1 MRGRT
6 GRTGRKKTPDLSS
19 MSAEEQKAYFQNKM
33 LNLLSRRKTEEE
45 VRQYLKKQQCPEEI
59 ADTLIAMALDYR
71 FIDDEA
77 YARDYIE
84 DSRTLKNRSRKEVR
98 YELMHK
104 GISADI
110 LDAAFEET
118 LLSDE
123 DTAAQIIRKRLK
135 DPDDA
140 QERVKLASYLVRRGF
155 SYEIVSRLLKE
166 EYS

>member
-1 MRGRT
+1 
-6 GRTGRKKTPDLSS
+6 

>member
-6 GRTGRKKTPDLSS
+6 GRTGRKKPDLSA
-19 MSAEEQKAYFQNKM
+19 MSEEEQKAYFQNRM

-45 VRQYLKKQQCPEEI
+45 VRQYLKKLQCPEEI
-59 ADTLIAMALDYR
+59 TDRLITMAEDYR

-110 LDAAFEET
+110 LDAAFGEAE
-118 LLSDE
+118 LSDE
-123 DTAAQIIRKRLK
+123 DTAARIIQKRLK
-135 DPDDA
+135 DPEDPA
-140 QERVKLASYLVRRGF
+140 ERAKLASYLVRRGF
-155 SYEIVSRLLKE
+155 SYELVSRLLKE

>member
-1 MRGRT
+1 M
-6 GRTGRKKTPDLSS
+6 
-19 MSAEEQKAYFQNKM
+19 AE
-33 LNLLSRRKTEEE
+33 
-45 VRQYLKKQQCPEEI
+45 
-59 ADTLIAMALDYR
+59 DYR

-110 LDAAFEET
+110 LDAAFGEAE
-118 LLSDE
+118 LSDE
-123 DTAAQIIRKRLK
+123 DTAARIIQKRLK
-135 DPDDA
+135 DPEDPA
-140 QERVKLASYLVRRGF
+140 ERAKLASYLVRRGF
-155 SYEIVSRLLKE
+155 SYELVSRLLKE